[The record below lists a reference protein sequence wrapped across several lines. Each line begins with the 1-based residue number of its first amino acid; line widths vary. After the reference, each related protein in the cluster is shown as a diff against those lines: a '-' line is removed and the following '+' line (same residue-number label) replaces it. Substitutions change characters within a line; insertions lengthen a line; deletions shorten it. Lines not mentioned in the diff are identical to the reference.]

1 MIKNMLYFILI
12 NAIYYVGYLMVF
24 TTNMLFLKM
33 QI

>member
-12 NAIYYVGYLMVF
+12 NAIYYVGYFMAF